1 MDSVAKPQLERL
13 GDAGEVLFT
22 LAAAKED
29 QLRVEKGL
37 FDTYVFLLRQRG
49 LLYFS
54 YPFRFQPFPVS
65 DLLREDLYNL
75 TQAGFVACLSPIT
88 ITDRGVGWLK
98 QRVLWSEVQTDLRK
112 VGDYLAGLT
121 RCSRHELSIAVYS
134 RLTRPIPR

>member
-13 GDAGEVLFT
+13 GDPGEVLFT

-29 QLRVEKGL
+29 QLRVEKEL
-37 FDTYVFLLRQRG
+37 FDTYVFLLRQDG
-49 LLYFS
+49 LLSLS

-65 DLLREDLYNL
+65 DLLREDMYNL
-75 TQAGFVACLSPIT
+75 TQAGFIESSSPIT

-98 QRVLWSEVQTDLRK
+98 DRVSWCEVQPDLRK
-112 VGDYLAGLT
+112 VGSSLANFT
-121 RCSRHELSIAVYS
+121 RCSRRELSTVVYS